1 MIEVLQATHT
11 FDIDF
16 QSNKYT
22 QVSKTHIE

>member
-1 MIEVLQATHT
+1 MIKVLQAIHT

-22 QVSKTHIE
+22 QVSKTHIA